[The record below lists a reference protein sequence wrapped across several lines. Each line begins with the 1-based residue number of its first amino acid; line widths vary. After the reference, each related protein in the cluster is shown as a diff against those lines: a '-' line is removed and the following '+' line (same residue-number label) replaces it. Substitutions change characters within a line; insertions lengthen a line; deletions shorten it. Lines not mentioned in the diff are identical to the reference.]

1 MVRVATWL
9 THLALDWESPVWRHW
24 LEGLGERHTVV
35 RYDERGCG
43 LSDAR
48 VGEPS
53 LNTWVADLETVV
65 EARGLERFVLLGISQ
80 GAAIAVAYTA
90 RHPERVSDLVLYGGY
105 ARGRKLRG
113 ELAEEQALVA
123 SIRAD
128 WTAPNPA
135 FRRVFSTLFM
145 PHGTAEQKSWYED
158 LLRSTTSAANA
169 ARLFDARGA
178 LDVTRLAPEVRART
192 LVAHARDERAVPV
205 EEAMRLAALIPG
217 AHLILLDS
225 ENHILLSDEP
235 AWQDFLSELDRFLG
249 TSAPREPATGVAE
262 LSPRELE
269 VLELVASGLANE
281 AIADRLCLS
290 VRTVERHSRTSTR
303 SCECRGR
310 SVAPPRPPA
319 SLGSA
324 STRPRP
330 SADPALRAAR
340 RTRPAKLRVG
350 PDAGVIASPYRRPM
364 EQKLTLEPTPVGA
377 VQPVATH
384 EIRGGGGV
392 RLHAREWGNRSG
404 CAILFIHGWSQCDV
418 CWTKQVSGAL
428 AEQSE
433 S

>member
-1 MVRVATWL
+1 VRRSRGRRAPPRRYCRGVKQEVRFCTAPDGVRLAYAVHGRGPPMVRVATWL

-24 LEGLGERHTVV
+24 VEGLGERHTVV

-48 VGEPS
+48 VGELS
-53 LNTWVADLETVV
+53 LETWIADLETVV
-65 EARGLERFVLLGISQ
+65 EAQGLERFVLLGISG

-105 ARGRKLRG
+105 TRGRKLRG

-123 SIRAD
+123 AIRAG

-135 FRRVFSTLFM
+135 FRRLFSTLFM

-158 LLRSTTSAANA
+158 LLRRTTSAANA

-178 LDVTRLAPEVRART
+178 LDVTELAPEVRART

-217 AHLILLDS
+217 AQLILLDS

-249 TSAPREPATGVAE
+249 TSAPREPAAGVAE

-290 VRTVERHSRTSTR
+290 VRTVERHLSNIY
-303 SCECRGR
+303 
-310 SVAPPRPPA
+310 
-319 SLGSA
+319 
-324 STRPRP
+324 
-330 SADPALRAAR
+330 
-340 RTRPAKLRVG
+340 AKLRVSG
-350 PDAGVIASPYRRPM
+350 
-364 EQKLTLEPTPVGA
+364 KVGRA
-377 VQPVATH
+377 AAAA
-384 EIRGGGGV
+384 RFA
-392 RLHAREWGNRSG
+392 RLGEHAPP
-404 CAILFIHGWSQCDV
+404 
-418 CWTKQVSGAL
+418 
-428 AEQSE
+428 SE
-433 S
+433 R